1 MHKRRTAAEL
11 VHIHSSAPSLIVLV
25 VARSRK
31 KKHAIYPG
39 KKRVYY
45 ADMATRAVLQQKEDP
60 CVCMCV
66 TDDRLRLSF
75 PIAKYITGDKR
86 QIEKLGEGAVAKIA
100 DFLFYFSTRLK

>member
-39 KKRVYY
+39 KK
-45 ADMATRAVLQQKEDP
+45 TRILRGHGNTGSTTTEGGSV

-66 TDDRLRLSF
+66 NGDR
-75 PIAKYITGDKR
+75 
-86 QIEKLGEGAVAKIA
+86 
-100 DFLFYFSTRLK
+100 